1 MAERVVDMLEVI
13 HIHHQ
18 QRSMPQLFRHTE
30 QFFRPCIK
38 GPAVV
43 QTGQHI
49 VIALMLDAA
58 ALKCCRSHI
67 LDQTDLHL
75 ILAGDAQ
82 HDKPLTVVL
91 LRNGEHT
98 AAVLQTEA
106 LILQHQ
112 ILHQHLKLLPR
123 HIIRVDVLH
132 AKHGEK
138 VVGHEYFIA
147 VLTHFIA
154 AEFNTC
160 HVHNTQEFRG
170 GIQNILTELGDCGG
184 KAV

>member
-1 MAERVVDMLEVI
+1 
-13 HIHHQ
+13 
-18 QRSMPQLFRHTE
+18 
-30 QFFRPCIK
+30 
-38 GPAVV
+38 
-43 QTGQHI
+43 
-49 VIALMLDAA
+49 MLDAA
-58 ALKCCRSHI
+58 ALKCRCSHI

-75 ILAGDAQ
+75 VLAGDAQ
-82 HDKPLTVVL
+82 HDKPLTAVL

-112 ILHQHLKLLPR
+112 ILHQHLKLLPC

-132 AKHGEK
+132 AEHGEK

-147 VLTHFIA
+147 VLTDFIA